1 MLMTNNFKRTKFAS
15 YSAYLSTASVF
26 TLPPLL
32 FATFRDVYNI
42 SYTLLGTLVLVNF
55 CTQLIID
62 LIFSFLSKHFN
73 IRATVCTMPL
83 LTSLGLLTYAIVPHI
98 FPQYAYLGLVLG
110 TVIFSLSAGLGEVL
124 ISPVVAA
131 LPSDNTERDM
141 SLLHSLYGYG
151 VVFVILVS
159 TLFFTFFGTENWLYL
174 TLFFA
179 FLPLITCYLYCT
191 SPIPDLN
198 LSQDKGEKGSTYKR
212 VGIMLCFFCI
222 FLGGAAENSMT
233 NWISVYM
240 ETALGIP
247 KTAGDILGLGI
258 FAILLAVTRTLY
270 AKYGKNISKA
280 LLLGMISATCFYVIA
295 GISTTPILSMLA
307 CILTGIATSMLWPGT
322 LILMEEKFP
331 NPGVAAYALMA
342 AGGDFGSSV
351 APQLLGRI
359 VDSVSESGFAQELAV
374 TFALS
379 PEQIGLKAGMLI
391 GAFFPLLGVFLLTF
405 MKKYFKKHTI

>member
-1 MLMTNNFKRTKFAS
+1 MDKNNYKRTKLAS

-32 FATFRDVYNI
+32 FATFRDAYNI

-62 LIFSFLSKHFN
+62 LIFSFFSKHFN
-73 IRATVCTMPL
+73 MKATICTMPL
-83 LTSLGLLTYAIVPHI
+83 LTSLGLLIYAIVPHF

-198 LSQDKGEKGSTYKR
+198 LSQEKGEKGSTYKR

-247 KTAGDILGLGI
+247 KTAGDILGLAT

-295 GISTTPILSMLA
+295 GISTIPILSMLA

-379 PEQIGLKAGMLI
+379 PEQIGLKVGMLI
-391 GAFFPLLGVFLLTF
+391 GAIFPLLGVFLLTF
-405 MKKYFKKHTI
+405 MRKYFKKN